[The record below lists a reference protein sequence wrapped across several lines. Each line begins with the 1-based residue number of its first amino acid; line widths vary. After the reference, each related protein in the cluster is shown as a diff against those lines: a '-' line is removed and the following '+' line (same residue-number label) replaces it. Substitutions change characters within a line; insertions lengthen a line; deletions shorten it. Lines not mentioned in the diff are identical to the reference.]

1 MSSKI
6 QFLLQS
12 GFWPEDKKLYDK
24 EMLVVGNL
32 KWDFLLGLIRENNVK
47 WTQENKYWATPGF
60 WSLVY
65 TNYSIAD
72 LSEVCQGR
80 EVTRSEVIRNSSNQ
94 RYTAEVIPRLR
105 QIKF

>member
-32 KWDFLLGLIRENNVK
+32 KWDFLLGLIRGNNVK
-47 WTQENKYWATPGF
+47 WT
-60 WSLVY
+60 
-65 TNYSIAD
+65 
-72 LSEVCQGR
+72 
-80 EVTRSEVIRNSSNQ
+80 
-94 RYTAEVIPRLR
+94 
-105 QIKF
+105 